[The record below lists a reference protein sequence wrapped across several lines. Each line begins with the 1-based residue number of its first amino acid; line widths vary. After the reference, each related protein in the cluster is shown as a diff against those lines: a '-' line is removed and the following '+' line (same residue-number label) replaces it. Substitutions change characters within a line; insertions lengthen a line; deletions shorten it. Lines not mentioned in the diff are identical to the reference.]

1 MPCMACT
8 GIFCF
13 VLPCFS
19 GSEDANEKFREQ
31 SQCARFW
38 HRLGLESCWGFGVS
52 EPCPTVRHTA
62 FPRYSGSSQHLWL
75 CLVIR
80 FIPTAIHHPFRSVL
94 PCMPLVVPKML
105 FRKHLCVC
113 FWHRL
118 GLESCWGSLVSHAC
132 PTQPFHEELASAWG
146 LNPGGMRCF
155 TTMPHSAPQGF
166 SMVLA
171 GPSRHLMALPSM
183 FCMPCFALF
192 GLYFLAVPKM
202 LFREHLCAR
211 FWHRL
216 GLESLL
222 GIRCFATM
230 PHRAPQ
236 HFSTVLRFIQ
246 ASLALPSMPCM
257 PCKLL
262 CIALYVAVPKMLFRE
277 HLRAR
282 FWHRLGLESC
292 WGSGVSQPCPALYLA
307 VAHASGTA
315 LGLNPAGDPVFRNH
329 ARPCSHRAFP
339 RYSGSSKHLSRP
351 AFYALYGLYICFVL
365 PCFSGSED
373 AISRASMR
381 TLLAPPWAW
390 ILLGIRCFGTM
401 PHRASHGFSTVLG
414 FISTFYGFAPQPHTT
429 LSGVYCLVCL

>member
-8 GIFCF
+8 GIFALYCLALA
-13 VLPCFS
+13 VPKML
-19 GSEDANEKFREQ
+19 FREHL
-31 SQCARFW
+31 CARFW

-171 GPSRHLMALPSM
+171 GPSRHLW
-183 FCMPCFALF
+183 
-192 GLYFLAVPKM
+192 
-202 LFREHLCAR
+202 LC
-211 FWHRL
+211 
-216 GLESLL
+216 
-222 GIRCFATM
+222 
-230 PHRAPQ
+230 
-236 HFSTVLRFIQ
+236 
-246 ASLALPSMPCM
+246 
-257 PCKLL
+257 LL
-262 CIALYVAVPKMLFRE
+262 C
-277 HLRAR
+277 
-282 FWHRLGLESC
+282 
-292 WGSGVSQPCPALYLA
+292 
-307 VAHASGTA
+307 
-315 LGLNPAGDPVFRNH
+315 
-329 ARPCSHRAFP
+329 
-339 RYSGSSKHLSRP
+339 
-351 AFYALYGLYICFVL
+351 FV
-365 PCFSGSED
+365 
-373 AISRASMR
+373 
-381 TLLAPPWAW
+381 
-390 ILLGIRCFGTM
+390 
-401 PHRASHGFSTVLG
+401 
-414 FISTFYGFAPQPHTT
+414 
-429 LSGVYCLVCL
+429 CLVLHCLACI